1 MESHRRNQQPR
12 DEGEEALGVDAY
24 QIMARRAVQARLAA
38 LPNRPEDAEVRLR
51 GLLEIYEELN
61 ARGHPEPLTLL
72 AGVLGIPVDVLVV
85 HLRAAQRG

>member
-1 MESHRRNQQPR
+1 MSDDLNPQPR
-12 DEGEEALGVDAY
+12 DEGEEVLGVGAN
-24 QIMARRAVQARLAA
+24 QIMARRYVQARLAE
-38 LPNRPEDAEVRLR
+38 LPERPEEADARLR